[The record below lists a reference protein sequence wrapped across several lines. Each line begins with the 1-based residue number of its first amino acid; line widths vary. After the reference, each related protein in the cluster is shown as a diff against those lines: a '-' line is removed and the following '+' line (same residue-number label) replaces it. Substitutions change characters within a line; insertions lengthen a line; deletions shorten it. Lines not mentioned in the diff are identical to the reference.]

1 MWANPLNPGDT
12 IGIISPS
19 HTVTPD
25 DYAKIISGIEAKGF
39 RVKTGSRLY
48 RHTYGYAASETERA
62 DDLNEMVS
70 DKDVKLVLFGGGYGS
85 IELLPYI
92 DYEAIRRNPKLFSS
106 HSDGTSIL
114 NAIYTKTGLVTY
126 YGLPPRLFED
136 IDAYAYEQFSSS
148 GSPGCRSF
156 RQQQHLVFPERR
168 HLQRHLNRRLYLKFC
183 PVSAQRLS
191 GNRKRPE
198 VYPVSGGSREI

>member
-1 MWANPLNPGDT
+1 M
-12 IGIISPS
+12 
-19 HTVTPD
+19 
-25 DYAKIISGIEAKGF
+25 
-39 RVKTGSRLY
+39 KTGSRLY

-114 NAIYTKTGLVTY
+114 NAIYTLSLIHISSTA
-126 YGLPPRLFED
+126 RLN
-136 IDAYAYEQFSSS
+136 FSCS
-148 GSPGCRSF
+148 RWWAESF
-156 RQQQHLVFPERR
+156 
-168 HLQRHLNRRLYLKFC
+168 
-183 PVSAQRLS
+183 
-191 GNRKRPE
+191 G
-198 VYPVSGGSREI
+198 

>member
-1 MWANPLNPGDT
+1 MVELDSLVSAKALQNKQMRKQVLIMWANPLNPGDT

-39 RVKTGSRLY
+39 RVKMGSRLY

-92 DYEAIRRNPKLFSS
+92 CLLY
-106 HSDGTSIL
+106 TS
-114 NAIYTKTGLVTY
+114 
-126 YGLPPRLFED
+126 PSPRD
-136 IDAYAYEQFSSS
+136 CS
-148 GSPGCRSF
+148 
-156 RQQQHLVFPERR
+156 
-168 HLQRHLNRRLYLKFC
+168 
-183 PVSAQRLS
+183 
-191 GNRKRPE
+191 
-198 VYPVSGGSREI
+198 

>member
-92 DYEAIRRNPKLFSS
+92 DYEAIRR
-106 HSDGTSIL
+106 
-114 NAIYTKTGLVTY
+114 
-126 YGLPPRLFED
+126 
-136 IDAYAYEQFSSS
+136 
-148 GSPGCRSF
+148 
-156 RQQQHLVFPERR
+156 QHLVFPERR

>member
-106 HSDGTSIL
+106 HSDGTSIPVCRPGYSRISTPTPM
-114 NAIYTKTGLVTY
+114 NNF
-126 YGLPPRLFED
+126 PPIWFAGMPF
-136 IDAYAYEQFSSS
+136 ISSATA
-148 GSPGCRSF
+148 PGI
-156 RQQQHLVFPERR
+156 P
-168 HLQRHLNRRLYLKFC
+168 
-183 PVSAQRLS
+183 
-191 GNRKRPE
+191 
-198 VYPVSGGSREI
+198 

>member
-1 MWANPLNPGDT
+1 MVELDSLVSAKALQNKQMRKQVLIMWANPLNPGDT

-85 IELLPYI
+85 I
-92 DYEAIRRNPKLFSS
+92 
-106 HSDGTSIL
+106 
-114 NAIYTKTGLVTY
+114 
-126 YGLPPRLFED
+126 
-136 IDAYAYEQFSSS
+136 
-148 GSPGCRSF
+148 
-156 RQQQHLVFPERR
+156 
-168 HLQRHLNRRLYLKFC
+168 
-183 PVSAQRLS
+183 
-191 GNRKRPE
+191 
-198 VYPVSGGSREI
+198 